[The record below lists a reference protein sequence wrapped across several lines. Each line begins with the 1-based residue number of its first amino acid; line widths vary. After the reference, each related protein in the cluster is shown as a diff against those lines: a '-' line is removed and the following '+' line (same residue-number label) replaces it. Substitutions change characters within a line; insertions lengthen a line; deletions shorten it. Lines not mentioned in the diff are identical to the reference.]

1 VRDLPEDVVERAA
14 RVRLVLLDVDGV
26 MTDGKLLQFSDGTEG
41 RAFHVRDG
49 YGIKMG
55 QRLGLEF
62 GILSGR
68 ASKVS
73 EARAKE
79 LGIEEVHV
87 GVLEK
92 LSVYEEILARA
103 GLRDEAVCY
112 MGDDL
117 VDVPVL
123 RRAGLGVAPADASE
137 EALAAA
143 RFVTERRGGE
153 GAVREVV
160 TLLLKARGAWEGIS
174 GSYFK
179 TR

>member
-1 VRDLPEDVVERAA
+1 MKDVPRDIFDRAA
-14 RVRLVLLDVDGV
+14 KVRFVLLDVDGV

-62 GILSGR
+62 GVLSGR
-68 ASKVS
+68 ASVVV
-73 EARAKE
+73 EARARE
-79 LGIEEVHV
+79 LGIAETHV

-92 LSVYEEILARA
+92 EARYEEIA
-103 GLRDEAVCY
+103 GRLGLHDEGVCY

-123 RRAGLGVAPADASE
+123 RRVGLGVAPAGASE
-137 EALAAA
+137 EATAAA
-143 RFVTERRGGE
+143 RWVTERSGGD
-153 GAVREVV
+153 GAVREVI
-160 TLLLKARGAWEGIS
+160 TLILKAQGKWEGIS
-174 GSYFK
+174 GTYFK

>member
-1 VRDLPEDVVERAA
+1 MSEIPREILERAS

-26 MTDGKLLQFSDGTEG
+26 LTDGKILQYSDGTEG

-55 QRLGLEF
+55 QRLGLVF

-73 EARAKE
+73 EARGRE

-92 LSVYEEILARA
+92 EARYEEILRRL
-103 GLRDEAVCY
+103 GLTDDAVCY

-117 VDVPVL
+117 VDVPLL
-123 RRAGLGVAPADASE
+123 RRVGLGVAPAGASE
-137 EALAAA
+137 EATMAA
-143 RFVTERRGGE
+143 RWITERAGGD
-153 GAVREVV
+153 GAVRE
-160 TLLLKARGAWEGIS
+160 TIALILKAQGKWEGIS
-174 GSYFK
+174 GAYFK

>member
-1 VRDLPEDVVERAA
+1 MKDVPREILERAA

-26 MTDGKLLQFSDGTEG
+26 LTDGRLLQFSDGTEG

-68 ASKVS
+68 ASKVV
-73 EARAKE
+73 EARARE
-79 LGIEEVHV
+79 LGITETHV

-92 LSVYEEILARA
+92 EACYLEISKRLDLS
-103 GLRDEAVCY
+103 DERVCY

-123 RRAGLGVAPADASE
+123 RRVGLGVAPAGASE
-137 EALAAA
+137 EATIAAHW
-143 RFVTERRGGE
+143 VTGRAGGE
-153 GAVREVV
+153 GAVRELI
-160 TLLLKARGAWEGIS
+160 TLILKAQGKWEGVS
-174 GSYFK
+174 GTYFK